1 MKHVKTT
8 LFALLLAS
16 TASFAQ
22 TKAKKAKPQPQQTAA
37 VKIAVPMFNDLYSK
51 YVNALE
57 EGNTGIDYQEFR
69 FSYVYSEQFKV
80 ANEKSQEYNRL
91 KKLLNEQIE
100 KRNNVEIIKTAR
112 QMLSINYTSLP
123 AQTALF
129 NAYSETGDTKN
140 AAKYKAI
147 QTGLLQSI
155 TSKGNG
161 LSCANGWPVIQE
173 EEEYFV
179 LEKVVGTGIVT
190 SNFYRTDGICNEFVT
205 NTDGKSKKYY
215 FETSHLEDGRKILTP
230 VQE

>member
-37 VKIAVPMFNDLYSK
+37 VKIAVPAFNDLYSK

-100 KRNNVEIIKTAR
+100 KRNNAEIIKTAR
-112 QMLSINYTSLP
+112 QMLSINYTSLH

-129 NAYSETGDTKN
+129 NAYVETGDTKN

-173 EEEYFV
+173 EEEYFI

-215 FETSHLEDGRKILTP
+215 FETSRLEDGRKILTP